1 MMFMENYPR
10 TRERSGTGRK
20 NLLLPMTLVATALVL
35 TAFLAGCGNS
45 VHSPVA
51 TASGPQQY
59 MTPAIAGGYAI
70 GRPATYSIDDTAL
83 TFAQQTYLFSDSQTG
98 AQINYSGDVVTLSR
112 GLLEL
117 ELTYCSVVGIGNCSV
132 GTTYASPL
140 TGSGWAVELAGQA
153 GGLLQITGQPFTPM
167 VPAVTCPSMS
177 SAETFLFVTLPAG
190 LITSGTGL
198 NAWNPQ
204 HETAYGSADIST
216 SGSTVTFANIN
227 QNILPSEG
235 GGTPTDAPSSS
246 VTGACSTTVYGET
259 VAVPAYPTET
269 STTSPGG
276 TTSYST
282 APQAMLGIGP
292 SGLLVEDNGTSGQSS
307 APFYEN
313 VLGAGTGA
321 IGLPKP
327 SSVVDTSSL
336 VSAQYQGFFYGG
348 GSYNSARS
356 TSLNWSSLMAS
367 FGFPSLPSTCAAV
380 APQTATMLYGGDFPV
395 NSATGLPDPS
405 LPAVQTE
412 TGGGFGNCDF
422 AIDLGPQG
430 GQDGKTNGLYSSAMV
445 YVGAGFCPNRGA
457 TTCTPVAQPYHFP
470 AVAIAGQLDGKFA
483 IFLIGED
490 TAGSPNQAW
499 GIYLLQ
505 SN

>member
-1 MMFMENYPR
+1 MMFIGTYPR
-10 TRERSGTGRK
+10 TNERSGTPRK
-20 NLLLPMTLVATALVL
+20 DLLHPMMSIAMALVL
-35 TAFLAGCGNS
+35 TAYLAGCS
-45 VHSPVA
+45 SSAHTPVA
-51 TASGPQQY
+51 TSSGPQHY
-59 MTPAIAGGYAI
+59 MTPVVAGVSGTVTAS
-70 GRPATYSIDDTAL
+70 PATYSIDDKAHTP
-83 TFAQQTYLFSDSQTG
+83 TFAQQTYAINNAQTG
-98 AQINYSGDVVTLSR
+98 ARINYSGDVVTLSR

-117 ELTYCSVVGIGNCSV
+117 ELAYSLCGGASINNCTEEVTYN
-132 GTTYASPL
+132 PLL

-153 GGLLQITGQPFTPM
+153 GGLLQMAGQPFTPM

-198 NAWNPQ
+198 NAWNPL

-259 VAVPAYPTET
+259 VAVPANPTET

-292 SGLLVEDNGTSGQSS
+292 SGLLVEDNGTSGHSS

-321 IGLPKP
+321 IGLLKP
-327 SSVVDTSSL
+327 SSAVDTSSL

-356 TSLNWSSLMAS
+356 TSLNWSSLPVS
-367 FGFPSLPSTCAAV
+367 FGFPSLPSTCTAV
-380 APQTATMLYGGDFPV
+380 APQTSTMLYGGDF
-395 NSATGLPDPS
+395 TGNN
-405 LPAVQTE
+405 PAASTVQS
-412 TGGGFGNCDF
+412 GGGFGNCDF
-422 AIDLGPQG
+422 AIDLGA
-430 GQDGKTNGLYSSAMV
+430 QDASTNGLYPAATV
-445 YVGAGFCPNRGA
+445 YVGSGFAAN
-457 TTCTPVAQPYHFP
+457 TTGKSYSFP
-470 AVAIAGQLDGKFA
+470 AVAIAGQLNGKFA

-490 TAGSPNQAW
+490 TVGSPNQAW